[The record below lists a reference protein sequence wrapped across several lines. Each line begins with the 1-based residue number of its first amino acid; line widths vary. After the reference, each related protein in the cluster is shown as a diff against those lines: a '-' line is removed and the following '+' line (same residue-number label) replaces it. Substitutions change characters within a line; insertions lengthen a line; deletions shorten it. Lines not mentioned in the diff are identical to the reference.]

1 VPGQHARS
9 KRYARRGR
17 AQTHSHK
24 TSRRHIRLHISFISL
39 TKPTCLS
46 ILTGVRSLR
55 WTLEGSAQGGG
66 GQPTPMTVQSQHRVE
81 AEPQRTHEEQ
91 SDERS
96 HALQRDKDVVRDL
109 GDGADLVS
117 LGVQAE
123 VDRASQDLAGV

>member
-1 VPGQHARS
+1 
-9 KRYARRGR
+9 
-17 AQTHSHK
+17 
-24 TSRRHIRLHISFISL
+24 
-39 TKPTCLS
+39 
-46 ILTGVRSLR
+46 
-55 WTLEGSAQGGG
+55 
-66 GQPTPMTVQSQHRVE
+66 MTVQSQHRVE